1 MTWWLQWLDA
11 IFDEITFFFFAL
23 SFSSFFFYYDSV
35 AAAADNN
42 IHTYTQ
48 RQQRARKKKWGSL
61 FFSFSF
67 SSFTSFYYF
76 EYGAASAAMS
86 RWCSCFFE
94 ERQNDKEEREREMR
108 WFRFLCLGKQQS
120 IDLLFIIGHYFL
132 LYSVYLS
139 LSLSFFFVNSA
150 YIHTHSCSPI
160 LVIAPCFTNTSINV
174 QMKRVMTVVPL
185 Y

>member
-1 MTWWLQWLDA
+1 MMAAVARCHFWWNN
-11 IFDEITFFFFAL
+11 FFFLCSLFL
-23 SFSSFFFYYDSV
+23 FVFLLLRLCCCCCWQQHTH
-35 AAAADNN
+35 
-42 IHTYTQ
+42 IHAEATASAQ
-48 RQQRARKKKWGSL
+48 KKWGSL

-150 YIHTHSCSPI
+150 YINTHSCSPI